1 MRAISIICLLILAVS
16 PCFAQSPQAST
27 EVTTLIS
34 QAPLLAALDHDNSSP
49 LSLVTL
55 FKKIH
60 AAQKLPLPAVAAG
73 PTRAS
78 DLYAFNETYAQ
89 FASVMSAD
97 ISRITAGLGIDWVK
111 EILKTYDPKSA
122 KTEAGK
128 TLRLNGNV
136 ARVFNEKWLGSSDG
150 LFILSGVVNRIDR
163 RDFDPAHCGELRF
176 IYRLGYEV
184 RMNGKT

>member
-49 LSLVTL
+49 LSLVSL

-60 AAQKLPLPAVAAG
+60 TAQKLPLQAVAAG

-78 DLYAFNETYAQ
+78 DLSGFNETYAQ

-97 ISRITAGLGIDWVK
+97 INRSKPMIRSR
-111 EILKTYDPKSA
+111 PK
-122 KTEAGK
+122 
-128 TLRLNGNV
+128 
-136 ARVFNEKWLGSSDG
+136 
-150 LFILSGVVNRIDR
+150 R
-163 RDFDPAHCGELRF
+163 RQERRCG
-176 IYRLGYEV
+176 
-184 RMNGKT
+184 